1 MKSQIRKRWQRWIN
15 HRIPRRDHQ
24 VLTQRNIFILPTGAG
39 VVFGLLLL
47 IMLITGINYQNSLI
61 YLLTFLLGAVFV
73 AAMHQTHRNLAGLE
87 LTVLSGGEGFPGES
101 LPFRIRA
108 KANGQDALA
117 ISLSCEDARIDQQ
130 HVLKTE
136 PADLA
141 LSMAP
146 SRRGYFRPDRIRVET
161 RFPFGLLK
169 AWSWLRPVTAG
180 IVYPV
185 PVTAPEATST
195 VQDGDQTSQTRSVD
209 GNDHADIRP
218 WREGDMSQ
226 RVMWKRFARTGE
238 MVIADWEGEQGS
250 PHWLDYEAFRGV
262 DQELRLSYLANQVL
276 ERMKASRPFG
286 LNLPGQVIDPDVGRA
301 HGTRCLKALAVFGLE
316 KPREGDSLPYGT
328 RQEDSKYGPQGSSA
342 PGAQV

>member
-1 MKSQIRKRWQRWIN
+1 MKEQIKKRWQRWIN

-24 VLTQRNIFILPTGAG
+24 VMTQRNIFILPTGAG

-73 AAMHQTHRNLAGLE
+73 AAMHQTHRNLAGLQ

-101 LPFRIRA
+101 MSFRLRA

-117 ISLSCEDARIDQQ
+117 ISLIWEDARIDQQ
-130 HVLKTE
+130 HVIKAE

-141 LSMAP
+141 LAMIP

-180 IVYPV
+180 IVYPR
-185 PVTAPEATST
+185 PAPAPEATST
-195 VQDGDQTSQTRSVD
+195 IQDGDQTSQSRSVD

-262 DQELRLSYLANQVL
+262 DQELRLSYLADQVL
-276 ERMKASRPFG
+276 ERMKTSQPFG
-286 LNLPGQVIDPDVGRA
+286 LNLPGHVIDPDVGRA

-316 KPREGDSLPYGT
+316 KPREGDSLAYGT
-328 RQEDSKYGPQGSSA
+328 RQKDGTHGPQGSSA
-342 PGAQV
+342 QGAPL

>member
-1 MKSQIRKRWQRWIN
+1 MKSRIRKRWRRWID

-24 VLTQRNIFILPTGAG
+24 VFSQRNIFILPTGAG

-61 YLLTFLLGAVFV
+61 YLLTFVLGALFV

-87 LTVLSGGEGFPGES
+87 LTALSGGEGFPGES
-101 LPFRIRA
+101 ISFRLRA
-108 KANGQDALA
+108 RATGQDALA
-117 ISLSCEDARIDQQ
+117 ISLVCDDIRIDQQ
-130 HVLKTE
+130 HILKTE
-136 PADLA
+136 PADLS
-141 LSMAP
+141 LSLVP
-146 SRRGYFRPDRIRVET
+146 SRRGYHRPDRIRVET

-180 IVYPV
+180 IVYPN
-185 PVTAPEATST
+185 PSPAPEVTST
-195 VQDGDQTSQTRSVD
+195 VQDGDQTSQSRSID

-226 RVMWKRFARTGE
+226 RVLWKRFARTGE

-250 PHWLDYEAFRGV
+250 PQWLDYDAFPGV
-262 DQELRLSYLANQVL
+262 DRELRLSYLAHQVL
-276 ERMKASRPFG
+276 DRMKTSRPFG

-316 KPREGDSLPYGT
+316 KPREGDALPYGT
-328 RQEDSKYGPQGSSA
+328 RQQDASLGQTGTPAREASI
-342 PGAQV
+342 